1 MLNLA
6 IANLYW
12 ARAFDRRATSAAQA
26 GRPHPLPVVLL
37 LLGVPWW
44 TTKFRRHLIPLELPL
59 SANAKPNL
67 HQRLAF
73 GRQSDPGHES
83 GTRPEWIRRIRELG

>member
-6 IANLYW
+6 IANLDW

-26 GRPHPLPVVLL
+26 GRPHPSPLVLL
-37 LLGVPWW
+37 LLGVPGW

-59 SANAKPNL
+59 AANAKPNL

-73 GRQSDPGHES
+73 GRHSDLVHEL
-83 GTRPEWIRRIRELG
+83 GTRPGWTRRIRELG